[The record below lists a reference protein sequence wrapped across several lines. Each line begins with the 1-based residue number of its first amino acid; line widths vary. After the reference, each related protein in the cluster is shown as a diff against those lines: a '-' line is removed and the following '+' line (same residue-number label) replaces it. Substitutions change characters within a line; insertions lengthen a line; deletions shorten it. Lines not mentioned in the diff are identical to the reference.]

1 MKESDLYAPVKT
13 FLQAQGYAVK
23 SEIGACDVMAIR
35 GDEPPLVVE
44 LKTSFSLALI
54 FQGIDRQR
62 LTDTVYL
69 AVPKSSER
77 GWKLRYKDILHLCR
91 RLGLGLLAVDIAA
104 ATVEAHLD
112 PAPYA
117 PRKNTQRQ
125 TRLLREFARRQGD
138 PNTGGTTGV
147 KRITAYRQE
156 AERLRAHLAEHGP
169 ARPADLARALEIPRA
184 RAILADNHY
193 GWFTRISRGVYGLA
207 P

>member
-1 MKESDLYAPVKT
+1 MKEAELYAPVKA
-13 FLQAQGYAVK
+13 FLEGQGYTVK
-23 SEIGACDVMAIR
+23 AEIGACDVMAVR

-44 LKTSFSLALI
+44 LKTSFSLTLI

-62 LTDTVYL
+62 LSDTVYL
-69 AVPKSSER
+69 AVPKSSDR
-77 GWKLRYKDILHLCR
+77 GWKLRYKDIIHLCR

-104 ATVEAHLD
+104 AKVEAHLD

-117 PRKNTQRQ
+117 PRKNVQRQ
-125 TRLLREFARRQGD
+125 TRLLREFSRRQGD

-147 KRITAYRQE
+147 TRVTAYRQD

-193 GWFTRISRGVYGLA
+193 GWFTRIARGLYGLA

>member
-1 MKESDLYAPVKT
+1 MKEAELYAPVKA
-13 FLQAQGYAVK
+13 FLEGQGYTVK
-23 SEIGACDVMAIR
+23 AEIGACDVMAIR

-69 AVPKSSER
+69 AVPKSSDR

-91 RLGLGLLAVDIAA
+91 RLGLGLLAVDITAGG
-104 ATVEAHLD
+104 VEAHLD
-112 PAPYA
+112 PVPYA
-117 PRKNTQRQ
+117 PRKNIQRQ

-147 KRITAYRQE
+147 TRITAYRQD
-156 AERLRAHLAEHGP
+156 AERLRAYLADHGP

-184 RAILADNHY
+184 RAILSDNHY
-193 GWFTRISRGVYGLA
+193 GWFLRVSRGVYGLA